1 MLRYVTCFVI
11 AGAFASGLSS
21 TAALALSSPANS
33 LVVQHTFTG
42 VRGDGIQPLDNLVQA
57 ADGSYYGT
65 TSVGGASGDGIV
77 FGFGDNGVFT
87 VVHAFSGGNGL
98 SQDGATPFAPVTIGA
113 DGTLYGTTHDG
124 GSSGDGTVYKISPN
138 GAETVLHS
146 FTGGSDGLYPIAAV
160 TIGKDGKLYGTT
172 GGYRSSGYGTIF
184 SLNTDGSGYLVQ
196 YRFNGTSGGTLPYGT
211 LTPAPGPGVAF
222 YGTTYGGS
230 TSSTGGTRGDGTVYA
245 VTPGSTDGGAK
256 VRYLHQ
262 FGDGSVV
269 SDGVAPE
276 YGPLLIDADG
286 DVYGETTE
294 GGSVGYGTVF
304 EIAAATGKT
313 TILHN
318 FGSGTDGENP
328 DGGLTLASD
337 GNFYGATFAGGTH
350 GGDNPDGFTTGD
362 GTLFRISSKGTS
374 YVVIHDFD
382 SASSD
387 DGASPYDRP
396 IQDSKTGDL
405 FGTTFVG
412 GSEGD
417 GVIYQLLA
425 GLPQPNQ
432 LRAVTVTPSSLVGGA
447 SSAMNRVYVSGEA
460 TGNVVVS
467 MKSSNMA
474 VASVPSS
481 VTIDPGFS
489 SHVFTIATRKVTTKQ
504 TVTITATLGGVAQT
518 ATLTVTP

>member
-1 MLRYVTCFVI
+1 MLRYVTCFVM
-11 AGAFASGLSS
+11 AGAFASGVWS
-21 TAALALSSPANS
+21 TTALAQSSAADS
-33 LVVQHTFTG
+33 LLVQHTFTG
-42 VRGDGIQPLDNLVQA
+42 VKGDGSQPLANLVQG

-65 TSVGGASGDGIV
+65 TSAGGASGDGIV
-77 FGFGDNGVFT
+77 FKFADNGVFT

-98 SQDGATPFAPVTIGA
+98 SQDGATPFAPVTIGP

-138 GAETVLHS
+138 GAEIVLHS
-146 FTGGSDGLYPIAAV
+146 FTGGNDGLYPIAAV
-160 TIGKDGKLYGTT
+160 IIGKDGKLYGTT
-172 GGYRSSGYGTIF
+172 GGYRDSGYGTIF

-196 YRFNGTSGGTLPYGT
+196 YRFNGTSGGRLPYGT
-211 LTPAPGPGVAF
+211 LTPAPGAGVVL

-230 TSSTGGTRGDGTVYA
+230 TSSAGGTRGDGTVYA
-245 VTPGSTDGGAK
+245 VTPGATDGDAT

-269 SDGVAPE
+269 NDGVSPE
-276 YGPLLIDADG
+276 YGPLLIDAAG
-286 DVYGETTE
+286 NVYGETTE

-304 EIAAATGKT
+304 EIAATSDKV

-318 FGSGTDGENP
+318 FGSGTDGEMP

-350 GGDNPDGFTTGD
+350 GGDNPDGLTTGD
-362 GTLFRISSKGTS
+362 GTLFRISSKGTK
-374 YVVIHDFD
+374 YAVIHNFD
-382 SASSD
+382 STSNN
-387 DGASPYDRP
+387 DGASPYNRP
-396 IQDSKTGDL
+396 IQDNATGEL
-405 FGTTFVG
+405 FGTTFSG
-412 GSEGD
+412 GAEGD
-417 GVIYQLLA
+417 GAIYQLLA

-432 LRAVTVTPSSLVGGA
+432 LRAVSATPSSLVGGA

-460 TGNVVVS
+460 TESVVVALT
-467 MKSSNMA
+467 SSNTA
-474 VASVPSS
+474 VAIVPSS
-481 VTIDPGFS
+481 ATIDPGFS

-504 TVTITATLGGVAQT
+504 TVTITATLGGVTQT